1 MGFRILLSLKFC
13 FPCRPLGYIFANL
26 QIVGCEWQKVCCR
39 SFLLV
44 PSCDSQVLVT
54 FTTGYPVVLGI
65 TTQGG
70 SNFSYK
76 MTFFFHYEEISNFS
90 DYVISV
96 FQLPYNNTSKTHNFF
111 KFAKHVSIR
120 RYSSHPQL
128 KIIVLQFECS
138 RIALYLYEFV
148 NYVNKIHV
156 NGITGRQ
163 QKDFEEKKKSVKD
176 AKLCPT
182 QGAKMFRV
190 EYSMPQQGVR
200 ENLSSEMVSHV
211 HKHWQSN
218 SFL

>member
-1 MGFRILLSLKFC
+1 M
-13 FPCRPLGYIFANL
+13 
-26 QIVGCEWQKVCCR
+26 
-39 SFLLV
+39 
-44 PSCDSQVLVT
+44 
-54 FTTGYPVVLGI
+54 
-65 TTQGG
+65 
-70 SNFSYK
+70 
-76 MTFFFHYEEISNFS
+76 
-90 DYVISV
+90 
-96 FQLPYNNTSKTHNFF
+96 
-111 KFAKHVSIR
+111 
-120 RYSSHPQL
+120 
-128 KIIVLQFECS
+128 
-138 RIALYLYEFV
+138 

-200 ENLSSEMVSHV
+200 ENLSSEKVSHV